1 MQGMAQAAA
10 RRYARAIFE
19 LAREQGQLEEWATR
33 VAAVRDVLS
42 RPEVRS
48 VLSNPTIP
56 KQRRQEA
63 VAALL
68 EGTAGP
74 EGVNLGK
81 LLVGAGRL
89 DELDA
94 IIEEYGRL
102 VDEAEGRVRATATTA
117 VELSAPDYERVAREL
132 SSRLGREVR
141 LIAEVDPG
149 IIGGLVLR
157 VGDRVIDASLSTR
170 LQQLR
175 RKLAGA
181 S

>member
-1 MQGMAQAAA
+1 MAQAAA

-19 LAREQGQLEEWATR
+19 LAREDGQFDEWGTR
-33 VAAVRDVLS
+33 LVSVREILS
-42 RPEVRS
+42 RPDVHR
-48 VLSNPTIP
+48 VLANPSIP

-63 VAALL
+63 VTSLL
-68 EGTAGP
+68 EGPAGR

-89 DELDA
+89 NELDG
-94 IIEEYGRL
+94 IIEEYERL

-117 VELSAPDYERVAREL
+117 VELSAPDYERLAEDL
-132 SSRLGREVR
+132 SNRLGREVR
-141 LIAEVDPG
+141 LTAEVDSG

-157 VGDRVIDASLSTR
+157 VGDHVIDVSLATR

-181 S
+181 GA

>member
-1 MQGMAQAAA
+1 MAQAAA

-19 LAREQGQLEEWATR
+19 LAREEGNYEEWGSRLLR
-33 VAAVRDVLS
+33 VREVLS
-42 RPEVRS
+42 MPEVYR
-48 VLSNPTIP
+48 VLANPSIA

-63 VAALL
+63 VTSLL
-68 EGTAGP
+68 EGPAGR

-89 DELDA
+89 DALDG
-94 IIEEYGRL
+94 IIEEYERL

-117 VELSAPDYERVAREL
+117 VELSAPDYERLAEDL
-132 SSRLGREVR
+132 SNRLGREVR
-141 LIAEVDPG
+141 LTAEVDSG

-157 VGDRVIDASLSTR
+157 VGDHVTDVSVATR

-181 S
+181 GT